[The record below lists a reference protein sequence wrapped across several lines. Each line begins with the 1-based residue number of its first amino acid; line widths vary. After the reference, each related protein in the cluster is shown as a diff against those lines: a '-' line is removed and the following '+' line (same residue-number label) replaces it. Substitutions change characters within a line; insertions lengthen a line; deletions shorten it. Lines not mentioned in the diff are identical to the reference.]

1 MQLLQSLFNIT
12 LDALIYDVAKCWEKH
27 FDWSK
32 LIERRN
38 DLCFTLSLIE
48 GCRQQQPQLSVPAG
62 LCPGLKATLPK
73 AAHGDKA
80 AALWEHPTGQVSKC
94 KLTTVDDSLRRYLPS
109 VQMSPCRCEA
119 RIFAATSSRV
129 LVCSI
134 GGEMCKAFYEIRMQK
149 YDKEL
154 LQMYLKGKKLHALHS
169 LKPFL
174 TALTWYSF
182 RCYGDCYPVIYTF
195 KENISILS
203 HEILSVRNPS
213 LMQYKDYYLNRSIRH
228 SFS

>member
-1 MQLLQSLFNIT
+1 MISSHSANGSLP
-12 LDALIYDVAKCWEKH
+12 LWGK
-27 FDWSK
+27 
-32 LIERRN
+32 
-38 DLCFTLSLIE
+38 DLCSNK
-48 GCRQQQPQLSVPAG
+48 QQDAG
-62 LCPGLKATLPK
+62 MQHWG
-73 AAHGDKA
+73 
-80 AALWEHPTGQVSKC
+80 WN
-94 KLTTVDDSLRRYLPS
+94 
-109 VQMSPCRCEA
+109 VQS
-119 RIFAATSSRV
+119 
-129 LVCSI
+129 
-134 GGEMCKAFYEIRMQK
+134 YEIRMQK

-154 LQMYLKGKKLHALHS
+154 LQMYLKGKKLHALHL

-213 LMQYKDYYLNRSIRH
+213 LMQYRDYYLNRPIRH